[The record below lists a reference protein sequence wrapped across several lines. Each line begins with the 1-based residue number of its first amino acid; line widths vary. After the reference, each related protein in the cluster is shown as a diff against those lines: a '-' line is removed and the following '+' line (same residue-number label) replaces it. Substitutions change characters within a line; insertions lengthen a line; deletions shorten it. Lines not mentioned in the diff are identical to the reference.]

1 MLGATFKENTPDLRN
16 SKAVTL
22 AQVLNKK
29 GLEVLIY
36 DPYIE
41 SAKLE
46 EMDVVTAPPQNQLFD
61 VVILA
66 VPHQAFKSLDPLE
79 FLTPKGFG
87 YDIKAFLRCIRAS
100 IVYKT
105 GSFSA

>member
-1 MLGATFKENTPDLRN
+1 M
-16 SKAVTL
+16 
-22 AQVLNKK
+22 
-29 GLEVLIY
+29 IY

-46 EMDVVTAPPQNQLFD
+46 DMEVLTAPPQKQLFD

-79 FLTPKGFG
+79 YLTHKGFG
-87 YDIKAFLRCIRAS
+87 YDIKAFFELHPRIYRL
-100 IVYKT
+100 
-105 GSFSA
+105 